1 MTAHIFGD
9 VECIGPFPESC
20 RITYNGYRVP
30 YVSAQLLPDNRWD
43 LTVDGRFSAD
53 FSGDELGRIIPLF
66 ACGMAVAAG
75 HTWFG
80 EGSQPANPW
89 KCVETEIIGGRIIG
103 PFDHYYLT
111 YNGCIIPYITL
122 RLISAEAKEWNVLVA
137 DRICT
142 QLSNNEL
149 CNAAWLLA
157 NAMAVAAGY
166 TYFGETSSKKN
177 PFITKMTG
185 ITLTASEL
193 PDETD
198 TEEKTA

>member
-9 VECIGPFPESC
+9 VECIGPFIGAC

-30 YVSAQLLPDNRWD
+30 YVTAQLLPDDRWD
-43 LTVDGRFSAD
+43 LTVDGRFSHD

-75 HTWFG
+75 YTWFG

-89 KCVETEIIGGRIIG
+89 RCVETEIVGGSIIG
-103 PFDHYYLT
+103 PFEYCHLA
-111 YNGCIIPYITL
+111 YNGCIIPHITL
-122 RLISAEAKEWNVLVA
+122 RPMFPKKEWIVTVA
-137 DRICT
+137 GRICT
-142 QLSNNEL
+142 QLSGDEL
-149 CNAAWLLA
+149 RNAAWLLA

-166 TYFGETSSKKN
+166 TYFGETSSKIN

-185 ITLTASEL
+185 ITFTASEL
-193 PDETD
+193 LDDTSTD
-198 TEEKTA
+198 HTS